1 MNHANNPFPEMSTAN
16 ISAGRRIN
24 TAKFWQKKSAE
35 ATEIVK
41 AAEFKLKIAKNE
53 VLRAKR
59 REAEIKKKAK
69 KAAKAAAN

>member
-24 TAKFWQKKSAE
+24 TAKFWQTKSAE

-69 KAAKAAAN
+69 KTAKAAAN